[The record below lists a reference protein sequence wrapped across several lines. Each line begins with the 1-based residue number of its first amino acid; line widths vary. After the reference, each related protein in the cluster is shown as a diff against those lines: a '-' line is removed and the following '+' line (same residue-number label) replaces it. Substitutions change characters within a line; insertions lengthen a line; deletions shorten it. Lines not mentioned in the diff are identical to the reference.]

1 MKNMIGGKQFTITWN
16 MVNLKLSRVDK
27 KLLDKII
34 KWMKGLY
41 VQDMRISRVKNHDY
55 LGMILYLSVMGQ
67 VAVTI
72 VDELKRVISDF

>member
-1 MKNMIGGKQFTITWN
+1 

>member
-16 MVNLKLSRVDK
+16 MDNLKLSRVDK

-41 VQDMRISRVKNHDY
+41 VQDMIISRVNNHDY

-72 VDELKRVISDF
+72 VD